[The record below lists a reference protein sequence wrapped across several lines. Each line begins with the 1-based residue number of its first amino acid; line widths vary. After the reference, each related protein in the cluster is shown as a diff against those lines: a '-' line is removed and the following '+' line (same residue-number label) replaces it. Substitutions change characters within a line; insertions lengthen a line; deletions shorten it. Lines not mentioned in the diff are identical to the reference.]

1 MNMLLFALI
10 RALRRHRWL
19 RLLGYAYILSSLG
32 NGLTQIIIFGQ
43 LLHWQAS
50 PATLISVYML
60 SMLPGFIGS
69 LWGESLCTRFS
80 PLKIL
85 IFTEL
90 LGLSALVFPLYGLLH
105 HNIPALLAVQGTEA
119 LLSGISYPALTL
131 LFKRGLRHD
140 ELPAATAME
149 TLIFASQVLL
159 GTGLGVLLFD
169 LVSPVSL
176 LAIDALSFAASAALL
191 VGAAFVF
198 QERERELQPAAPVI
212 GELRW
217 RALSVLQKRSLLL
230 LPALAAVGSP
240 AMALLPALAQEIHP
254 DDAPALALPLL
265 FARSLGQL
273 CGPLLLDAGKLQ
285 RYSANNRLLLLCL
298 SVFTGGYFLL
308 PLSAQSAFAGLVMIF
323 IAHIAS
329 NMVFATGTFGV
340 LKNFPE
346 NQVARAGALAWRG
359 QILSAAVST
368 GLTSVIAQNGGAFT
382 ALYSMSLFTLGSA
395 AVLLWLTRAQRIRE
409 TG

>member
-1 MNMLLFALI
+1 MNTLLFALI

-60 SMLPGFIGS
+60 SMLPGFLGS

-80 PLKIL
+80 PLNIL

-119 LLSGISYPALTL
+119 LLSGISYAALTL
-131 LFKRGLRHD
+131 CFKRGLRHD

-191 VGAAFVF
+191 VGAAAVF
-198 QERERELQPAAPVI
+198 WEREREPQPAAPVT

-217 RALSVLQKRSLLL
+217 RALSVVQKRSILL
-230 LPALAAVGSP
+230 LPALAAVGS
-240 AMALLPALAQEIHP
+240 PALAQEIHP

-346 NQVARAGALAWRG
+346 KQVAKAGALAWRG